1 MLMYLLFIL
10 GLLLGWDLAW
20 WLAGNKP
27 LFPWQLK
34 KWLAARPPDL
44 VILDVR
50 TPLEYRWFHLPGA
63 INVPQLATGRT
74 AYPPASP
81 SQEIVVTCM
90 TGHRSQPV
98 AYALQKRGY
107 PRVHNL
113 TWGMVGWKIYEF
125 LSRSRMTRPPATG
138 D

>member
-1 MLMYLLFIL
+1 MGMYLLIL
-10 GLLLGWDLAW
+10 IVLILGWDLAW

-27 LFPWQLK
+27 LFPWQLR

-44 VILDVR
+44 VLLDVR
-50 TPLEYRWFHLPGA
+50 TPLEYDWFHLPGA
-63 INVPQLATGRT
+63 INVPELVTDRT
-74 AYPPASP
+74 ASPPASP

-98 AYALQKRGY
+98 AHALRKRGY
-107 PRVHNL
+107 TRVYNL

-125 LSRSRMTRPPATG
+125 WSRGRGTRPPTTG